1 MSFEITTAFVQQY
14 SGNVMFL
21 VQQKGSRLRNT
32 VRNMSV
38 TGKNAYFDQIGAT
51 AAQRVT
57 TRHADS
63 PLMSTPHA
71 RRRVSLLDYDW
82 GDLVDDLDMVRTLID
97 PTNSY
102 AQNAAWAMGR
112 AMDDEIISAFHGTA
126 YTGEEGGTAVT
137 FPTAATHTI
146 PVDDHTYDSGS
157 GDVGL
162 TISKLTL
169 ARELMD
175 SKEVDPEE
183 QRYMGVTAKQLSDL
197 LTTTEVTSADYN
209 TVKALVRGEVDSFMG
224 FMFMRTERFLT
235 ASGDRQCPAWVPS
248 GMGLA
253 IGKDVTARISERSD
267 KRYSTYVYYC
277 MAIGTTRIE
286 EARVLNVICNE

>member
-14 SGNVMFL
+14 SSNVMFL

-32 VRNMSV
+32 VRNETV
-38 TGKNAYFDQIGAT
+38 TGKNAFFDQIGAT

-71 RRRVSLLDYDW
+71 RRRVSLVDYDW
-82 GDLVDDLDMVRTLID
+82 GDLVDTLDMVRTLTD
-97 PTNSY
+97 PTNMYS
-102 AQNAAWAMGR
+102 QNAAWAMGR
-112 AMDDEIISAFHGTA
+112 AMDDEIIAAFHGTA
-126 YTGEEGGTAVT
+126 YTGEDGATTVP
-137 FPTAATHTI
+137 FPSAATHTI
-146 PVDDHTYDSGS
+146 PVDDHTYDSGA

-169 ARELMD
+169 ARELLD
-175 SKEVDPEE
+175 EKEVDPSE

-209 TVKALVRGEVDSFMG
+209 SVKSLVRGEVDTFLG
-224 FMFMRTERFLT
+224 FMFIRTERFLL
-235 ASGDRQCPAWVPS
+235 ASGDRQCPAWTMM
-248 GMGLA
+248 GMGLG
-253 IGKDVTARISERSD
+253 IGKDVTARISERAD

-277 MAIGTTRIE
+277 MSLGATRIE